1 MSAYLSAIGRLADLS
16 LLPAHP
22 SPALD
27 MAGALMQAVT
37 SAAAQLTD
45 VALLLR
51 TRFHDAETSVD
62 AFLFFLP
69 DPESLEVLLGRLG
82 VA

>member
-1 MSAYLSAIGRLADLS
+1 
-16 LLPAHP
+16 
-22 SPALD
+22 

-37 SAAAQLTD
+37 SAAALHAD

-51 TRFHDAETSVD
+51 TRFHGSDTSVD
-62 AFLFFLP
+62 AYLFFMP
-69 DPESLEVLLGRLG
+69 DPDSLEVLLGRLG